1 MHMIALEKLKSS
13 ATERYTA
20 LEQLQEGSLF
30 HSLNI
35 LKD

>member
-1 MHMIALEKLKSS
+1 MEKTEKFR

-30 HSLNI
+30 NRLDI